1 MVLKTINELL
11 SSAGLSLTHAR
22 VLIAVSGGADSMACL
37 KFFIDSAK
45 QWQLNTLA
53 VAHLDHGLRGADS
66 LADSEF
72 VAAYAQSHNLTCYTR
87 SIKGSHYSGPSLENY
102 LRNERYCFFETLVA
116 EHSFDYVITAH
127 TANDVAE
134 SLLMRLERGVGFEG
148 LEAIHL
154 LREKLYLRP
163 LLQTTREEIL
173 QFLNENHVPHREDA
187 SNADQK
193 FRRNYVRHTTIPALL
208 KTEPNLIERCTNIAY
223 LARQLKPTV
232 QHLANTTFHG
242 SLISIDTQSIT
253 LNTKEIRHL
262 LATDDNRDLLFIFLN
277 NYWKEL
283 GTPQLEETTFET
295 MHHYLSKVQTGASP
309 LRLQLKKGWLL
320 AINSHFLYL
329 GKPDTS
335 RFLFSVD
342 FSPPSLRVSS
352 ISIDMNYYTL
362 EYREIP
368 IDSLPELS
376 ASNPLTIYLDKAKLP
391 KKCAI
396 RNKNS
401 RDVFSPLGICSKTR
415 KLTKFLSD
423 RKVLKEQQ
431 QSLPLLTN
439 NNDIIWVI
447 GYQISDNY
455 KVDHT
460 TKHIIEMSVTCK
472 KTQ

>member
-11 SSAGLSLTHAR
+11 SSEGLSFAHTR
-22 VLIAVSGGADSMACL
+22 ILIAVSGGADSMACL
-37 KFFIDSAK
+37 KFFIDASQ
-45 QWQLNTLA
+45 QWQIDTLA
-53 VAHLDHGLRGADS
+53 VAHVDHGLRGVASTTD
-66 LADSEF
+66 AQF
-72 VAAYAQSHNLTCYTR
+72 VSAYAQSHNLTCYTR
-87 SIKGSHYSGPSLENY
+87 KIEGSHYSGPSLENY
-102 LRNERYCFFETLVA
+102 LRNERYQFFKALIA
-116 EHSFDYVITAH
+116 EYSFDFVITAH

-154 LREKLYLRP
+154 LRENIYLRP
-163 LLQTTREEIL
+163 LLQTSREEII
-173 QFLNENHVPHREDA
+173 QFLNDTQTPYREDA
-187 SNADQK
+187 SNEDQK
-193 FRRNYVRHTTIPALL
+193 FRRNYVRHTTIPELL
-208 KTEPNLIERCTNIAY
+208 KKDPHLITRCNAITH

-232 QHLANTTFHG
+232 QHLANTTFSG
-242 SLISIDTQSIT
+242 TLIYTAEKSIT
-253 LNTKEIRHL
+253 LNTKKIQLL
-262 LATDDNRDLLFIFLN
+262 LAADDNRDLLFIFLN
-277 NYWKEL
+277 NYWKKV
-283 GTPQLEETTFET
+283 GTPQLEKSTFET
-295 MHHYLSKVQTGASP
+295 IYQYLTKELLGVSP
-309 LRLQLKKGWLL
+309 LRLNLKKGWSL
-320 AINSHFLYL
+320 AINSHFLHL
-329 GKPDTS
+329 CTANITS
-335 RFLFSVD
+335 IRHPINFTSPLLKDSPISLD
-342 FSPPSLRVSS
+342 FN
-352 ISIDMNYYTL
+352 IYTL

-368 IDSLPELS
+368 IDLLPDISSQDL
-376 ASNPLTIYLDKAKLP
+376 LHIYLDKEKLP
-391 KKCAI
+391 KECVI

-431 QSLPLLTN
+431 QSLPLLAN